1 MSMKDSHYEAMKQ
14 LGFTDEQIAEDW
26 AEIEMEFGEF
36 LGKKKKESPDPTEKD
51 VSEMIESMMKLK
63 R

>member
-14 LGFTDEQIAEDW
+14 FGFTDQQIAEDW
-26 AEIEMEFGEF
+26 VEIEMEFGEF
-36 LGKKKKESPDPTEKD
+36 LGKKKESPDPTEKD